1 MTVSCHFYDLFQIYD
16 CLMANPFSFSIFFTL
31 SRITWHIIRGMLTLC
46 LLFLFLSNEAK
57 ERQIQNWTRK
67 LLALLR
73 IRMHLVNADFF
84 PKGPCL
90 LVANH
95 ISWVDIQA
103 ILAFK
108 PMRFVAKSEVAGWP
122 LFGWMAIQLGTLFV
136 LRDSAL
142 HGRKVAQDMVPILQ
156 REPICIF
163 PEGTSTDG
171 TVVLPFKTSLF
182 EAAVL
187 SNMPV
192 SMVAIRYFSETPN
205 GLQPSCAAAF
215 IGEMGLVESIFKI
228 LQGRSLLVV
237 LEFLPIAPQGI
248 DRKAL
253 AEFTRNQI
261 AAKFNEKLP
270 NAPKLGLLSSTL
282 R

>member
-46 LLFLFLSNEAK
+46 LLFPFLSNEAK

>member
-46 LLFLFLSNEAK
+46 LLFPFLSNEAK

-228 LQGRSLLVV
+228 LQARPLLVV

>member
-1 MTVSCHFYDLFQIYD
+1 
-16 CLMANPFSFSIFFTL
+16 MANQFSFSIIFTL
-31 SRITWHIIRGMLTLC
+31 SRITWHIVRGMLTLC
-46 LLFLFLSNEAK
+46 FLFPFFSSKTK
-57 ERQIQNWTRK
+57 EQQIQNWAIK
-67 LLALLR
+67 LLALLG
-73 IRMHLVNADFF
+73 IRLHIVSAEFF
-84 PKGPCL
+84 PKEPCL

-108 PMRFVAKSEVAGWP
+108 PMRFVAKSEVARWP

-136 LRDSAL
+136 RRDSAF
-142 HGRKVAQDMVPILQ
+142 HGRKVAQDMLPILQ
-156 REPICIF
+156 QESICIF

-171 TVVLPFKTSLF
+171 TMVLPFKASLF

-192 SMVAIRYFSETPN
+192 SMVVIRYFSETPN

-228 LQGRSLLVV
+228 LQARPLLAV

-248 DRKAL
+248 DRKGL
-253 AEFTRNQI
+253 AEYTHRQI
-261 AAKFNEKLP
+261 AAKITDKLP
-270 NAPKLGLLSSTL
+270 KAPK
-282 R
+282 

>member
-1 MTVSCHFYDLFQIYD
+1 MTVSCHFYDLFEIYD
-16 CLMANPFSFSIFFTL
+16 CWMVNLFSYSIIFIL
-31 SRITWHIIRGMLTLC
+31 GRITWHIARGMLILC
-46 LLFLFLSNEAK
+46 FLFPFLSSKAK
-57 ERQIQNWTRK
+57 EQQIQNWTLK
-67 LLALLR
+67 LLTLLG
-73 IRMHLVNADFF
+73 IHLHLVNADLF
-84 PKGPCL
+84 PKEPCL

-122 LFGWMAIQLGTLFV
+122 LFGWMAVQLGTLFV
-136 LRDSAL
+136 RRDSAF
-142 HGRKVAQDMVPILQ
+142 HGRKVAQDMLPILQ
-156 REPICIF
+156 QESICIF
-163 PEGTSTDG
+163 PEGTSSDG

-187 SNMPV
+187 SDAPV
-192 SMVAIRYFSETPN
+192 SMVVIRYFSDTSN
-205 GLQPSCAAAF
+205 GPQPSCAAAF
-215 IGEMGLVESIFKI
+215 IGEMGLIESIFKI
-228 LQGRSLLVV
+228 LQARPLQVE

-253 AEFTRNQI
+253 AEYTHSQI
-261 AAKFNEKLP
+261 AAKINEKLP
-270 NAPKLGLLSSTL
+270 NAPKLDLLASTL

>member
-1 MTVSCHFYDLFQIYD
+1 
-16 CLMANPFSFSIFFTL
+16 MANPFSFSIFFTL
-31 SRITWHIIRGMLTLC
+31 SRITWHIVRGMLTLC
-46 LLFLFLSNEAK
+46 FLFPFLSSEAK
-57 ERQIQNWTRK
+57 AQQIQNWTRK
-67 LLALLR
+67 LLALLGV
-73 IRMHLVNADFF
+73 RMHLVNADFF

-108 PMRFVAKSEVAGWP
+108 SMRFVAKSEVARWP

-136 LRDSAL
+136 RRDSAL
-142 HGRKVAQDMVPILQ
+142 HGRKVTQEMAPILQ
-156 REPICIF
+156 RESICIF

-187 SNMPV
+187 SNIPV
-192 SMVAIRYFSETPN
+192 SMVVIRYFSETTN
-205 GLQPSCAAAF
+205 GLQPSCEAAF

-228 LQGRSLLVV
+228 LQARPLLVV
-237 LEFLPIAPQGI
+237 LEFLPLAPQGI

-261 AAKFNEKLP
+261 AVKIHEKLP
-270 NAPKLGLLSSTL
+270 NAPKLDLLSATL